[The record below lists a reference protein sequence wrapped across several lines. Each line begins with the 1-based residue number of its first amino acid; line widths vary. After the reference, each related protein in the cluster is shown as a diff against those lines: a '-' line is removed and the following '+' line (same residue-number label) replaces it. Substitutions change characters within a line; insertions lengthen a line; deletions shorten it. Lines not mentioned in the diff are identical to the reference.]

1 MKTTTE
7 RIDSYL
13 NKELDN
19 YIKETSRLCA
29 QPSVSAT
36 GEGIGACADLVVDM
50 LESRGIQVR
59 CFETSGNPI
68 IVGRLE
74 GVSERTL
81 LLYNHYDVQPP
92 EPLELWT
99 TPPFEPTIRDG
110 ALFARGAADDKG
122 EFVSRLAAVD
132 AVRSAHGGKL
142 PCGVLFVVEGEEEVG
157 SPTVARFVRDHK
169 DILRCHG
176 GIWEFG
182 GVDLNNRPEL
192 TLGYRGI
199 LAVEIAVET
208 MVMDA
213 HSGSAHMLPS
223 AVWCLIR
230 LLDNLK
236 GTDERIQIEGFYSGA
251 RPPTKQDLELIEAL
265 PDKESWIREHLG
277 VNEFVRG
284 LSGKAL
290 KRAVFDPTCNIQGMS
305 SGYLGEG
312 MKTIVPAQAM
322 AKIDFRL
329 VPGQDPEDIF
339 AKLRAHLDDHGYD
352 DVEVSALA
360 MMWPAKVEPDDP
372 LVALTMS
379 TAKAVYDKPSL
390 IDPLI
395 GGSSPVYAFADPL
408 GGIPIVTAGINYPGG
423 RVHSP
428 DEHFKIADFL
438 QGSRHVAYIL
448 DGFASI
454 AIDFGKRV

>member
-1 MKTTTE
+1 MNSTSE

-13 NKELDN
+13 NKQLDN

-29 QPSVSAT
+29 QPSISAT
-36 GEGIGACADLVVDM
+36 GEGIDACANLVAGM
-50 LESRGIQVR
+50 LESRGIKVQR
-59 CFETSGNPI
+59 FETSGNPI
-68 IVGRLE
+68 IVGRFE
-74 GVSERTL
+74 GASQRTL

-99 TPPFEPTIRDG
+99 TPPFEPAIRDG
-110 ALFARGAADDKG
+110 SFYARGAADDKG
-122 EFVSRLAAVD
+122 EFVSRLAAFD
-132 AVRSAHGGKL
+132 AVRAAHDGEM

-157 SPTVARFVRDHK
+157 SPTVAQFVRDHK
-169 DILRCHG
+169 DILKCHG

-182 GVDLNNRPEL
+182 GVDLNDRPEL
-192 TLGYRGI
+192 VLGYRGI
-199 LAVEIAVET
+199 LTVEIIVET

-213 HSGSAHMLPS
+213 HSGGAHMLPS
-223 AVWCLIR
+223 AVWRLIR
-230 LLDNLK
+230 LLDGLK

-251 RPPTKQDLELIEAL
+251 LPPSEHDLQLLAAL

-277 VNEFVRG
+277 VREFVRG

-290 KRAVFDPTCNIQGMS
+290 KRAVFDPTCNIQGMA

-312 MKTIVPAQAM
+312 MKTIVPSKAM

-339 AKLRAHLDDHGYD
+339 AKLRTHLDTNGYS
-352 DVEVSALA
+352 DVVVSPLA
-360 MMWPAKVEPDDP
+360 MMWPAKVDPDDP
-372 LVALTMS
+372 LVALTVN
-379 TAKAVYDKPSL
+379 TAEVVYEKQSL

-395 GGSSPVYAFADPL
+395 GGSSPVYAFANPL
-408 GGIPIVTAGINYPGG
+408 GGIPIVAAGINYPGG
-423 RVHSP
+423 RVHAP
-428 DEHFKIADFL
+428 DENFRIADFL
-438 QGSRHVAYIL
+438 KGSRHVARII

-454 AIDFGKRV
+454 PDNAG